1 MLKDLPRRLIAPIA
15 LLLAVFQIIVLI
27 FYPTT
32 PSIVRGVHLV
42 LTNLLVLLAQ
52 VHKEKRPLRKWI
64 AGLIILFNLAG
75 FIYAIFYLDALSQ
88 RGMWA
93 TNVDIMFAAFS
104 VITVF
109 YTAWCTTGNSLPI
122 ISGLFILYTLFGMN
136 LPGILG
142 HRGYPLK
149 RVLVTL
155 YGFDGVHGLPI
166 GTASTTLAMFLLFGQ
181 VFEKSGIGDFMIQV
195 ANALTR
201 RSRGGAAK
209 TAVVAS
215 GFFGTIS
222 GSAVTNVV
230 GTGTFTIPMMK
241 KLGYPPVFAGAV
253 EAVASTGGQLMPP
266 IMASAAFIMA
276 EMLGIPYTTIAK
288 SAIIPALIYYG
299 SCWLVVDLRS
309 ARLNLRPSGDQG
321 VSAWTLVRKNVP
333 LLVPLVIL
341 VYMLFIA
348 GWTPIRA
355 AFASMVASVLMMALV
370 GKGTWAEKGRTVVK
384 ALEEG
389 GVGLSKIS
397 PACAVAGTVAAMIG
411 LTGLGTKI
419 SAIVARVSGG
429 DLIPALLASMAV
441 ALVFGM
447 GMPTTISYIL
457 CASILAPAL
466 INIGMLPLVAN
477 MFILYFAILSNITP
491 PVAMAAYAAA
501 GISGAGVMETGWQ
514 SVKMALPLFIVPYV
528 FALDP
533 AMLLIDATP
542 AAIVRTVLVASG
554 GVAAMSFATEGWL
567 SGPIPMW
574 TRLMFAVGAIA
585 LLYPDP
591 WADALGV
598 ILVGIPAA
606 YILMVLRRKPQ
617 QITVGR

>member
-1 MLKDLPRRLIAPIA
+1 M
-15 LLLAVFQIIVLI
+15 
-27 FYPTT
+27 
-32 PSIVRGVHLV
+32 
-42 LTNLLVLLAQ
+42 TNLLVLLVQ
-52 VHKEKRPLRKWI
+52 LRKEKRMLRRWV
-64 AGLIILFNLAG
+64 AGIIILANLAG
-75 FIYAIFYLDALSQ
+75 FTYAIFYLDALAQ

-93 TNVDIMFAAFS
+93 TNVDIFFAMCA
-104 VITVF
+104 VVTVL
-109 YTAWCTTGNSLPI
+109 YTAWCTTGLALPL
-122 ISGLFILYTLFGMN
+122 ISGIFILYALFGMN

-166 GTASTTLAMFLLFGQ
+166 GTASTTLAMFLIFGQ
-181 VFEKSGIGDFMIQV
+181 MFEKTGIGDFMIKA

-241 KLGYPPVFAGAV
+241 RLGYSPVFAGAV

-299 SCWLVVDLRS
+299 SCWLVIDLRS
-309 ARLNLRPSGDQG
+309 AKRGLMPSGEQG
-321 VSAWTLVRKNVP
+321 ESAWALVKRNVP
-333 LLVPLVIL
+333 LLFPLVVL
-341 VYMLFIA
+341 VYLLFIA
-348 GWTPIRA
+348 GWTPIRS
-355 AFASMVASVLMMALV
+355 AFASMVTSVLIMLLV
-370 GKGTWAEKGRTVVK
+370 GKETVSEKAKTVVK
-384 ALEEG
+384 ALEDG

-411 LTGLGTKI
+411 LTGLGTKV
-419 SAIVARVSGG
+419 SAIVAQVSGG
-429 DLIPALLASMAV
+429 QLIPALLASMAV
-441 ALVFGM
+441 ALIFGM

-466 INIGMLPLVAN
+466 INIGMIPLVAN

-501 GISGAGVMETGWQ
+501 GISGAGAMETGWQ
-514 SVKMALPLFIVPYV
+514 AVKMALPMFIIPYV

-533 AMLLIDATP
+533 SMLLIGATP
-542 AAIVRTVLVASG
+542 AAIVRTILVSCG
-554 GVAAMSFATEGWL
+554 GVAAMSFATEGWML
-567 SGPIPMW
+567 GPLPWW
-574 TRLMFAVGAIA
+574 TRVMFAAGSIS

-591 WADALGV
+591 VADGLGAL
-598 ILVGIPAA
+598 LVGIPAA
-606 YILMVLRRKPQ
+606 YVMLVLRKRAKE
-617 QITVGR
+617 ITVGR